1 MTRFVLDTPAPL
13 VRESPRDGA
22 WADASPWEVRYD
34 TRAALGPLRDL
45 ELPTVDRLE
54 PVAVQGALA
63 AAAAALLDG
72 PEALRFRR
80 AAVRRLAARCER
92 RGLRRAILL
101 ALRAASSLDRGD
113 PDSVCALCR
122 ALRRLAEASPGPR
135 SRAACYRLEF
145 TAASSCR
152 LRDAAAA
159 AARRLA
165 EAAAAENA
173 PGDADRWRWWAS

>member
-1 MTRFVLDTPAPL
+1 MTRFVLDNPAPL

-22 WADASPWEVRYD
+22 WAGASPWEARYD

-54 PVAVQGALA
+54 PVAVQSALA

-72 PEALRFRR
+72 PEGPGVRR
-80 AAVRRLAARCER
+80 AAIRRLAARCER
-92 RGLRRAILL
+92 RGLRQAILL
-101 ALRAASSLDRGD
+101 ALRAASSLDRDD
-113 PDSVCALCR
+113 PDSVAALCR
-122 ALRRLAEASPGPR
+122 ALRRLADASPGPR

-145 TAASSCR
+145 SAASTCR
-152 LRDAAAA
+152 LRDTAATAAA
-159 AARRLA
+159 RLA

-173 PGDADRWRWWAS
+173 PRDAARWRGWAS